1 MLIWLKNY
9 WDLRKPI
16 YWEMN
21 RDYHIPVLGPESIE
35 FLNIRP
41 SGVYVDATFGGGGHS
56 SLILKKLGDGGH
68 LFGIDRDQDAHQNSL
83 KDERFTLIAHNYRY
97 MNRFL
102 RYYGVKLVDGILAD
116 LGVSSYQ
123 FDTDLRGFSH
133 RMQGPLDMRMNQ
145 RGGKTAADVLN
156 ELSVSELQRVLSE
169 YGEVR
174 NAKTLAER
182 MVQKRGQ
189 ARFERVEDLTA
200 LLEQTYRGNQ
210 ARYYA
215 QVFQALRIYVNEE
228 MDSLKEFLEQVED
241 VLKPGGRLVVI
252 SYHSLEDRMVK
263 NLIKSGNVRGELLK
277 DDFGKVINNLRA
289 VNNKVVVPD
298 EEEIKWN
305 SRARSAKMRVAEKIK
320 NDGKNS

>member
-1 MLIWLKNY
+1 
-9 WDLRKPI
+9 
-16 YWEMN
+16 MN

-35 FLNIRP
+35 LLNIRP
-41 SGVYVDATFGGGGHS
+41 DGIYVDATFGGGGHS

-68 LFGIDRDQDAHQNSL
+68 LFGIDRDQDAHQNSIMDDRL
-83 KDERFTLIAHNYRY
+83 TLIAHNYRY

-102 RYYGVKLVDGILAD
+102 RYYGVQQVDGVLAD

-123 FDTDLRGFSH
+123 FDTDERGFSH

-156 ELSVSELQRVLSE
+156 ELSGRELQQIFSE

-182 MVQKRGQ
+182 LVQWRSQ
-189 ARFERVEDLTA
+189 YRFERVEDLTGI
-200 LLEQTYRGNQ
+200 LEQTYRGNQ
-210 ARYYA
+210 ARYFA

-228 MDSLKEFLEQVED
+228 MESLKEFLKQVVE
-241 VLKPGGRLVVI
+241 VLNPGGRLVVI

-263 NLIKSGNVRGELLK
+263 NLIRTGNVRGELIK
-277 DDFGKVINNLRA
+277 DDFGRVKNSLQAINSKVI
-289 VNNKVVVPD
+289 VPD
-298 EEEIKWN
+298 EAEISLN
-305 SRARSAKMRVAEKIK
+305 SRARSAKMRVAEKIEK
-320 NDGKNS
+320 DGKNS